1 MLIDQALITAFRGLA
16 KTFFDGNR
24 GANYSV
30 FRLKMNCTNANGGY
44 GAHPSP
50 VEPVCLANEGNRC
63 WFMALS
69 WRACDLG

>member
-1 MLIDQALITAFRGLA
+1 MLIDKALITACPGFT

-24 GANYSV
+24 GVNYSV

-50 VEPVCLANEGNRC
+50 VEPVRLASEGNRC
-63 WFMALS
+63 RFMALS